1 MAFRYN
7 QSVYD
12 IIGLRSNQPKSIFG
26 LRAVHVCMLISTDV
40 LLPGYYC
47 EEANTTDPYQF
58 RCPPGY
64 YCPPGTTDANEYACS
79 GKLTQQLKRNTS
91 KRT

>member
-1 MAFRYN
+1 MSMF
-7 QSVYD
+7 
-12 IIGLRSNQPKSIFG
+12 IL
-26 LRAVHVCMLISTDV
+26 TDV
-40 LLPGYYC
+40 LLSGYYC

-79 GKLTQQLKRNTS
+79 GKFPYIIS
-91 KRT
+91 MSG

>member
-1 MAFRYN
+1 MTRKT
-7 QSVYD
+7 
-12 IIGLRSNQPKSIFG
+12 RNQPKSIIG
-26 LRAVHVCMLISTDV
+26 LRAVHVCMLILTGV

-79 GKLTQQLKRNTS
+79 GKFPYIIS
-91 KRT
+91 MSG